1 MGNLVSEIQDLDIA
15 ILDAGAVLLVGRVL
29 AVMEVLAALVMEV
42 TDVSAAIVALA
53 DQEDSAAEDIEDIGW
68 LTALPK

>member
-15 ILDAGAVLLVGRVL
+15 ILGAGAVLLVGRIL

-53 DQEDSAAEDIEDIGW
+53 DQEDSAAEDIGW